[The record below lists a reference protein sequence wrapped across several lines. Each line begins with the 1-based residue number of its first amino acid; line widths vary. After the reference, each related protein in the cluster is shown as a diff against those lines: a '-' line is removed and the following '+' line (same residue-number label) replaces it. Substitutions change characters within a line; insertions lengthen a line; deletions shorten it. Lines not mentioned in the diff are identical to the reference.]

1 MSFKPYTNRIAH
13 SLEFLRERYR
23 YDSETGL
30 LISLKT
36 GLPVGSMS
44 GNKGL
49 LLTLQLNGRQIM
61 YRVHRL
67 AVFIHTGE
75 DPVGFVVYHL
85 DGDNCNNRLKN
96 LGVDDPAN
104 NARNKIHQRKAGR
117 IFGVTYVNNAKRWES
132 RIKVD
137 GVTKYLGRYKRHED
151 AIAARLKAEVRYGFN
166 LRHTP

>member
-13 SLEFLRERYR
+13 SLEFLRERYT
-23 YDSETGL
+23 YDPETGEF
-30 LISLKT
+30 ISLKT
-36 GLPVGSMS
+36 NLPVGSVS

-49 LLTLQLNGRQIM
+49 LLTLQLNGRQVM

-96 LGVDDPAN
+96 LGVDAPAN
-104 NARNKIHQRKAGR
+104 NSRNRIHQRKLGKQCGITVSGTGKGVRWLAQIKVNGKGIGSTTNEVR
-117 IFGVTYVNNAKRWES
+117 GVTC
-132 RIKVD
+132 
-137 GVTKYLGRYKRHED
+137 
-151 AIAARLKAEVRYGFN
+151 VRV
-166 LRHTP
+166 